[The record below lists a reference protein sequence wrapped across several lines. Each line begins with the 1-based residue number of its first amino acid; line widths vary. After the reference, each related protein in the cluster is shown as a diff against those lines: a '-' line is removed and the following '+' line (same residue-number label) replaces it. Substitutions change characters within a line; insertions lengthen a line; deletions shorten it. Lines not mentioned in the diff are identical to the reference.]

1 MDFTF
6 YDPGVLRDD
15 DLTLRLNDARMDVS
29 GVEPV
34 PTYRFQMV
42 NSVSTATMGGLNLRI
57 GTREN
62 LVRYRG
68 HVGFTVDVAY
78 QGHGY
83 AGRGCLLVVPLARK
97 HGLSSLWITCNP
109 DNVASRRTCERIG
122 ARLVEIVPVPEGT
135 EAYAA
140 GARQKCRYELVL

>member
-15 DLTLRLNDARMDVS
+15 ELILQLKDAQLDAS
-29 GVEPV
+29 GIEPV

-57 GTREN
+57 GTGEY
-62 LVRYRG
+62 LVLYRG

-78 QGHGY
+78 RGNGY
-83 AGRGCLLVVPLARK
+83 AGRGCLLVLPLARK
-97 HGLSSLWITCNP
+97 HGLSSLWITCDP
-109 DNVASRRTCERIG
+109 DNTASRRTCERIG
-122 ARLVEIVPVPEGT
+122 ARLVEVVSVPEGAQ
-135 EAYAA
+135 AYTA
-140 GARQKCRYELVL
+140 GARQKCRYELIL